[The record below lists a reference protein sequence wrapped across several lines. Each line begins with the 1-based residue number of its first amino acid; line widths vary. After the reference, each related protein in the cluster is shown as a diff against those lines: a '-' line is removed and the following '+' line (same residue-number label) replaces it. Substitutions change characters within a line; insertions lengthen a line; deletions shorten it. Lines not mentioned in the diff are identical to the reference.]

1 MSLSLINHLLQSY
14 GYFAVFAF
22 IALESLGI
30 PLPGETTLIAAAVYA
45 GSTHHLNIGVVFVIA
60 AAAAIAGDNAGYWI
74 GRSGG
79 QRLADRYGHFVR
91 LDATKLKIGRYLFAR
106 YGAQVVFFGRFVTV
120 LRTYAAFFAGL
131 NRMRWPRFTAFNAA
145 GGLAWS
151 AIYGFGA
158 FGLGAAATGVGQAIT
173 LVGLAVSG
181 VLTAAGIVLARRWM
195 GRIEQRAQAAYPDPD
210 REDAGADHESAL
222 GGRPLVSTT
231 TPGGAGPGDQGR

>member
-45 GSTHHLNIGVVFVIA
+45 GSTHHLNIGVVFLVA
-60 AAAAIAGDNAGYWI
+60 AVAAIAGDNAGYWL

-79 QRLADRYGHFVR
+79 RRLVDRYGRLVR
-91 LDATKLKIGRYLFAR
+91 LDATKMKIGRYLFAR
-106 YGAQVVFFGRFVTV
+106 HGGKVVFFGRFVTV

-131 NRMRWPRFTAFNAA
+131 NRMRWPRFMAFNAA
-145 GGLAWS
+145 GGVTWA
-151 AIYGFGA
+151 AIVAFGA
-158 FGLGAAATGVGQAIT
+158 FGLGAAATGVGQTIT

-181 VLTAAGIVLARRWM
+181 VLTVAGIVLARRWM
-195 GRIEQRAQAAYPDPD
+195 RRLEQRAQAAYPDS
-210 REDAGADHESAL
+210 EDAHVDRPSEVGGPNLDERVPAL
-222 GGRPLVSTT
+222 R
-231 TPGGAGPGDQGR
+231 GDD